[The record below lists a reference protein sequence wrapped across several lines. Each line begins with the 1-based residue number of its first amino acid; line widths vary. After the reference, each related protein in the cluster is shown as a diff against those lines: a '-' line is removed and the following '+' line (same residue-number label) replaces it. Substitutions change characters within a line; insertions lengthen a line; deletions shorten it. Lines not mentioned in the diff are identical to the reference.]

1 MSQNA
6 FEKCKKEILSNLEN
20 SDDFGIDEAL
30 DLVDNYNLSTEELD
44 AVFDIIRGTEMDETT
59 FAPVKSELQLLFEK
73 YCVKLQRRRRYY
85 KEDLTTRDY
94 ALANTTPYSMMFKD
108 FYSNKRSWVAL
119 LIDLTNYL
127 CSKNIKS
134 QNELICFHTE
144 WTKADFFSVEK
155 RTNHKLL
162 HNGLFLNCNH
172 TALHACWLIQ
182 DLLNFFDI
190 DTNEVEFYIHR
201 SVRNEPQELRVVLE
215 NEFKKDFKE
224 FLMVKHDKNDEL
236 AEKIISNI
244 EKVLNPKL
252 LNISSTYSNFF
263 MFDDYIMYLNY
274 AGKFEKIIDNDLRIA
289 YKNKQI
295 IKRYLFYLREFYK
308 QSGY

>member
-1 MSQNA
+1 MSQKA

-20 SDDFGIDEAL
+20 SNDFGIDEAL

-44 AVFDIIRGTEMDETT
+44 AIFEIIRGTKIDEIT
-59 FAPVKSELQLLFEK
+59 FIPVKSDLQLLFEK

-94 ALANTTPYSMMFKD
+94 TLAHTTPYCMMFRD
-108 FYSNKRSWVAL
+108 FCSNKHSWGDL

-127 CSKNIKS
+127 CSKSIKS
-134 QNELICFHTE
+134 LNELIYFHTE
-144 WTKADFFSVEK
+144 WTKQDIFLVEK

-172 TALHACWLIQ
+172 SALHACWLIQ
-182 DLLNFFDI
+182 DLLNFFCI
-190 DTNEVEFYIHR
+190 NTNEVEFYIHR
-201 SVRNEPQELRVVLE
+201 AVTNEPRELRVLLE
-215 NEFKKDFKE
+215 NEFKKEFKE
-224 FLMVKHDKNDEL
+224 FLMVKHDKTDEL
-236 AEKIISNI
+236 AEKIINNI
-244 EKVLNPKL
+244 EKVMNPRLSK
-252 LNISSTYSNFF
+252 ISSTYSNFF

-274 AGKFEKIIDNDLRIA
+274 AGKFEKIIDGDLRIV

-295 IKRYLFYLREFYK
+295 IKRYLCYLREFYK